1 VSLEGARERQ
11 RRERREERGE
21 RVFFYIYNID
31 LDRYS
36 GALYIRLY
44 CSV

>member
-11 RRERREERGE
+11 RRERREE